1 MHKLPLKTNLNSVDV
16 LLQLNKATNKLGELN
31 GILRTLLN
39 PRILLSSIVLG
50 ESKASSKIENIFTTY
65 DELYQEMTA
74 SLDNQSAKEVLRYRE
89 AINIGTKIVSEKNI
103 ITTNDIILLHHIIE
117 PEKGDIRKLPGTVIK
132 NAKTGEIVHTP
143 PQNETDI
150 RMYLQNLEE
159 YINTNNEYDPLINMA
174 VIHYQFEAIH
184 PFYDGNGR
192 TGRILNVLFLLLK
205 DKLKIPVIY
214 LSKYINDNKHE
225 YYQLLKDIQNDEDEI
240 EKFVIYMLKAV
251 EEMSIFTIKYI
262 KSLNETIEIT
272 RKIIKKELPK
282 IYSAEVVDAIFYE
295 FYTKNEYFR
304 KTLGIS
310 RNTASSYLNQLVNIG
325 VLSKEK
331 VGKEMIYKNVQM
343 FILINEL

>member
-1 MHKLPLKTNLNSVDV
+1 
-16 LLQLNKATNKLGELN
+16 
-31 GILRTLLN
+31 
-39 PRILLSSIVLG
+39 
-50 ESKASSKIENIFTTY
+50 
-65 DELYQEMTA
+65 
-74 SLDNQSAKEVLRYRE
+74 
-89 AINIGTKIVSEKNI
+89 
-103 ITTNDIILLHHIIE
+103 LHHIIE

-132 NAKTGEIVHTP
+132 NAKTGEIIHTP